1 MAYRLTTCGLTTAGH
16 KTLETLVIRQLR
28 AILRLPAHLTQ
39 TTNQEV
45 ALQAGVLLSSG
56 TLSAMLQ
63 REAQRRA
70 HCQDH
75 HVALPTGAW
84 WKHVHASLRPTPEQD
99 RLSLVASTAAPQVC
113 PVCGVSYA
121 NRTALLTHLTKQH
134 AAEYPTSRPEPF
146 DKTLDAIGGLPQC
159 SHCQKKFATW
169 QLLQRHVEGNHCA
182 VRHSFLPQPPADPVQ
197 PSMDR
202 PPLFPESPIQD
213 CINKYSSNAVYH
225 LPNRHRYRQH
235 CMLCGQWIASSKV
248 MKLHYRQS
256 HSDLANSYEQSAT
269 RLCQSYT
276 ASGTPC
282 QYCGAH
288 LVQPKAHKT
297 VCPVLWQFC
306 LNFACAQQAAHG
318 NGGGA
323 GRGHCS
329 GDSVRQPGPKL
340 CPILCRGSLGAE
352 PDRVRASSQG
362 CQGGA
367 GKTGSAFR
375 QLQLWWPQRTGAQG
389 AGERRSQG
397 PATNGGIGQGYGQ
410 APHTPGD
417 PTPDPQTELRLASLP
432 ATGDSWTDPGPIR
445 RPTRSR
451 RKPNLWRHR
460 FGLSYCAPSSRH
472 CCTAFKPS
480 ATMPLGKGLRCFR
493 ATYRIAGIISHSG
506 IRPGEGQ
513 YTAVLCSGTGD
524 ARDSCW
530 VVRDGRPAEHRDILP
545 LHVHRQ
551 CYVLALIRSR
561 LLQ

>member
-362 CQGGA
+362 CQGGSWENGVGLPTTPTLVA
-367 GKTGSAFR
+367 ATDRGTRGRGKEVTRPSHKWRHWSGLWASSSYARRPNSRSSNRTPPGKSTCNRGQLDRSRSYSEAYKEQAKTKFMEAPVRAVLLRTLFQTLLHCLQALGNNATWQGSAM
-375 QLQLWWPQRTGAQG
+375 L
-389 AGERRSQG
+389 
-397 PATNGGIGQGYGQ
+397 
-410 APHTPGD
+410 
-417 PTPDPQTELRLASLP
+417 
-432 ATGDSWTDPGPIR
+432 
-445 RPTRSR
+445 
-451 RKPNLWRHR
+451 
-460 FGLSYCAPSSRH
+460 
-472 CCTAFKPS
+472 
-480 ATMPLGKGLRCFR
+480 
-493 ATYRIAGIISHSG
+493 
-506 IRPGEGQ
+506 
-513 YTAVLCSGTGD
+513 
-524 ARDSCW
+524 
-530 VVRDGRPAEHRDILP
+530 
-545 LHVHRQ
+545 
-551 CYVLALIRSR
+551 
-561 LLQ
+561 